1 MEYDIGDIINLR
13 NDAGIFQVE
22 LSRKAENRH
31 RWLDNGLYFND
42 TMRLECYNHNK
53 EYIVTMRG
61 HDDAANGWKRGVMI
75 IDTLRNAVEYFV
87 GYVRRYDK
95 NEKEDVFELMK

>member
-1 MEYDIGDIINLR
+1 MEYKVGDIIKFK
-13 NDAGIFQVE
+13 NDAGVFQVE

-53 EYIVTMRG
+53 E
-61 HDDAANGWKRGVMI
+61 
-75 IDTLRNAVEYFV
+75 
-87 GYVRRYDK
+87 
-95 NEKEDVFELMK
+95 